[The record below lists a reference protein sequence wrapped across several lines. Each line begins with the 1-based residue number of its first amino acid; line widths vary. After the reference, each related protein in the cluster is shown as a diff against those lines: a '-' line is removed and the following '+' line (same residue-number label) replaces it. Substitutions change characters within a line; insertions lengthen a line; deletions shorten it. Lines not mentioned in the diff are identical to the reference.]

1 MNKPSYKKIT
11 EHPDKDEII
20 NKLII
25 GQSTSDIHDW
35 LKGKYTN
42 VSEQKF
48 VLSEKTLKSFQ
59 ATYLDFYNDV
69 LADLSK
75 TKTALAT
82 NNTSDDLE
90 LAVKGNPAYREA
102 MIKIANKE
110 LDLVAMLSTLA
121 VNIETRMAQIY
132 DLMQEDP
139 NNINTRV
146 ENVVIKYAEVF
157 GNLLEK
163 IYKFKEVRPDLLV
176 QHNVSIQGSN
186 PHITILHDVIKE
198 VLSQIDLDS
207 SQLFIELLNERMLQ
221 ASLPVPG
228 VPMSQDMKM
237 AEVKLLNETINKKIN
252 EP

>member
-1 MNKPSYKKIT
+1 MNKPTYKKIL

-42 VSEQKF
+42 VSELKF
-48 VLSEKTLKSFQ
+48 VLTEKSLKSFQ
-59 ATYLDFYNDV
+59 STYLDFYNDM

-75 TKTALAT
+75 TKTAVA

-90 LAVKGNPAYREA
+90 LAVKGNPAYKEA
-102 MIKIANKE
+102 MVKIANKE

-132 DLMQEDP
+132 DLMQDDP
-139 NNINTRV
+139 GNINTRV

-157 GNLLEK
+157 GGLLEK

-176 QHNVSIQGSN
+176 QHNINIQGTN
-186 PHITILHDVIKE
+186 PHITVLHDVIKE

-207 SQLFIELLNERMLQ
+207 SQLFIERLNEKMLE
-221 ASLPVPG
+221 ASLPNATAPI
-228 VPMSQDMKM
+228 SQDMKM

-252 EP
+252 E